1 MRGGRRCGEGKIEEG
16 GKYAE
21 SAVKTLERGDEQ
33 ALLAEALT
41 TYGTVQARLGRHPQ
55 ARSLLQR
62 AIAVAETAGDLEGA
76 GRARLSIIEEL
87 REQTSAED
95 LAVVYQSAAEL
106 LERSQDPSTTRRL
119 ISCARQVIEALASA
133 EDEEQKSKEKSWE
146 GCAFKQ
152 QSLDCEK

>member
-16 GKYAE
+16 GKYAQ

-76 GRARLSIIEEL
+76 CRAKRSIIEDASEK
-87 REQTSAED
+87 TSAE
-95 LAVVYQSAAEL
+95 AFARVYHSA
-106 LERSQDPSTTRRL
+106 
-119 ISCARQVIEALASA
+119 
-133 EDEEQKSKEKSWE
+133 
-146 GCAFKQ
+146 
-152 QSLDCEK
+152 